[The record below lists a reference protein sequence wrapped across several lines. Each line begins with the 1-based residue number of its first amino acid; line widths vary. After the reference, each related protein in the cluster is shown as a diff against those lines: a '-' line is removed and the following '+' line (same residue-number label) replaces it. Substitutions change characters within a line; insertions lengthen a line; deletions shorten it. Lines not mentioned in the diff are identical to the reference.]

1 MKWLFESVGGRKFL
15 LGVLGIVAVTVLA
28 GLHEIPGEAA
38 VEAIKWMVIGVAG
51 AVAVEDGLSAMG
63 TSKKSNKER

>member
-1 MKWLFESVGGRKFL
+1 MTWLFETVGGRKFL
-15 LGVLGIVAVTVLA
+15 LGVIGIVSVTILAVV
-28 GLHEIPGEAA
+28 HEIPGEAA

-63 TSKKSNKER
+63 TSKKSK